1 MAAGA
6 DDGVIAVGKR
16 GTGDGPL
23 YASIPGREPIA
34 AQARQEIGAVEATAL
49 GGGGGT
55 WLRIKNVTIIGPT
68 LSKALGVTLTGAYD
82 ISILPQASCCATNYV
97 FKLTIL
103 FCNIYI

>member
-1 MAAGA
+1 MAARNLYAAIQQPARGVWALVSGYFEVVVAAGA

-68 LSKALGVTLTGAYD
+68 LSLV
-82 ISILPQASCCATNYV
+82 I
-97 FKLTIL
+97 
-103 FCNIYI
+103 